1 MDQDRK
7 YEQSSKGRTFIRGK
21 ALGEEMRSAV
31 VDKIVSQGGDIAS
44 GFFPGSFVD
53 IARNFQIWPES
64 VRKVWRLVCSE
75 GTVGARLK
83 TGNPARIKPDDIEFV
98 EFLKRE
104 RPSIS
109 YSSIRDKL
117 DTFCDIEG
125 GTSVSA
131 IGRTVRNRL
140 SDGPWTWKKLSK
152 QPMDKFKN
160 DNIAYAQESGAKL
173 ER

>member
-1 MDQDRK
+1 
-7 YEQSSKGRTFIRGK
+7 
-21 ALGEEMRSAV
+21 MRSAI

-53 IARNFQIWPES
+53 IARSFQIWPES

-83 TGNPARIKPDDIEFV
+83 KTGNPARIKPEDIEFM

-109 YSSIRDKL
+109 YSSIKDKL
-117 DTFCDIEG
+117 DTFYDIEG

-131 IGRTVRNRL
+131 IGRTVRNCL

-152 QPMDKFKN
+152 QPMDLMRLVLMWLQAI
-160 DNIAYAQESGAKL
+160 DPTDIRL
-173 ER
+173 RD